1 MTKIL
6 KVMCL
11 LIVIIALATAANAAT
26 TNWWI
31 TKTSDVTNTPITS
44 LEIGNIGDADAT
56 FGISVWYSID
66 VPATQ
71 IQSVQ
76 LFLGYGTTT
85 VQKTNATPPADIKF
99 TATAPVTNASFTKI
113 SALSG
118 GAWTASTGTARPYG
132 IQVSMGKPI
141 GATELPNSAKMF
153 DITFT
158 NTGLAAGDSYAMKL
172 YSFGSGTQ
180 FWQNYVVYKP
190 VSTLMYAYGTTT
202 DFTVTAKQNAPV
214 VPEPSSIIAL
224 MSGLVGIG
232 GLAIRRR
239 K

>member
-1 MTKIL
+1 MPVSYTHL
-6 KVMCL
+6 
-11 LIVIIALATAANAAT
+11 
-26 TNWWI
+26 
-31 TKTSDVTNTPITS
+31 DV
-44 LEIGNIGDADAT
+44 
-56 FGISVWYSID
+56 YKR
-66 VPATQ
+66 Q
-71 IQSVQ
+71 
-76 LFLGYGTTT
+76 
-85 VQKTNATPPADIKF
+85 
-99 TATAPVTNASFTKI
+99 
-113 SALSG
+113 
-118 GAWTASTGTARPYG
+118 
-132 IQVSMGKPI
+132 SMGKPI

-202 DFTVTAKQNAPV
+202 DFTVTAKNAVVPV

-224 MSGLVGIG
+224 MSGLAGIG
-232 GLAIRRR
+232 GLVIRRR